1 MTPSSWSGSASSSNA
16 ASLVA
21 AASEAG
27 APRAILVANAAELP
41 HDLDGIVAV
50 TAAASTPEHLV
61 DAVVERLRGAA
72 RVEVVAG
79 PAERTGRFPVPAA
92 VRRMVEARTADG
104 TLHPDLAAL
113 AADPSTTA
121 EDLLAVAEAAPTRP
135 GAGVSTGTGT
145 GRARRVVVVGAGLAG
160 LSAACELLGRGHE
173 VTVVERGTVPGGRA
187 GVLERDGF
195 RFDTGPTVLTM
206 PDVLA
211 ATFAAA
217 GSDMDDLLTLRRLDP
232 LYRATFADGSTIRV
246 RSGRDAMADEL
257 RDTCGPGSAAA
268 FDRYAAWVSRLY
280 ELEMPNFIAR
290 DFDGALDLVR
300 QVRPLLG
307 LARLGGFGN
316 LDRAVRRH
324 FADGRLQRLFSF
336 QAMYAGLAPQR
347 ALALYAVISYMD
359 VVAGVFY
366 PEGGL
371 HSVATALAV
380 AVEKAGGEIRYGAP
394 VDRIVLT
401 AGTTGAVRAVRL
413 VGGEHL
419 PADAVV
425 ATPDLPAVYRTLLP
439 GLEPP
444 RVVRRGRYSPSAV
457 LRLAGVRG
465 VPGPDVEHHNL
476 HFGAAWRS
484 SFQESRR
491 GASDGRPVHPRD
503 RPHRRRPGSGT
514 AGLLGR
520 LRARAGAKPGRNR
533 GLARGACRRG
543 RAPGAARRR
552 PRLPRRRGGG
562 GGRRSSGLGTGGARA
577 GHAVL
582 AQPPVPAVRTVPT
595 GEHRGDVPPASCSP
609 ARAPAPAW
617 ACPSSCCRAGS
628 RPNGCRRCREPS
640 RTHRARGGVPPL
652 QADQPVPRHYLL
664 LVDPGAA
671 ARQAAPRVRR
681 LRVLPARRRHR
692 RRPRRHGVTGRA
704 GRCARGPRRAVLRG
718 SRHGTVGHEL
728 LAATVDTVL
737 RWDIDPDC
745 FRRFLRSMAMD
756 LTVDRYETW
765 DDLGVYMDGSA
776 AVIGEM
782 MLPVLQPIDSAATGP
797 ARSLGVAFQLTNFL
811 RDVAEDLDRGRVYL
825 PQEDLRRFGAD
836 PAARAV
842 TPAWVALME
851 FEIARARALYTEADE
866 GIALLPDRSARCIAA
881 ARRLYSGI
889 LDRIEDAGF
898 DVFSVRAP
906 CPSRRRSGWPPWR

>member
-1 MTPSSWSGSASSSNA
+1 MS
-16 ASLVA
+16 
-21 AASEAG
+21 
-27 APRAILVANAAELP
+27 
-41 HDLDGIVAV
+41 
-50 TAAASTPEHLV
+50 
-61 DAVVERLRGAA
+61 
-72 RVEVVAG
+72 
-79 PAERTGRFPVPAA
+79 
-92 VRRMVEARTADG
+92 
-104 TLHPDLAAL
+104 
-113 AADPSTTA
+113 
-121 EDLLAVAEAAPTRP
+121 
-135 GAGVSTGTGT
+135 TGT

-173 VTVVERGTVPGGRA
+173 VTVVERGSVPGGRA
-187 GVLERDGF
+187 GLLERDGF

-246 RSGRDAMADEL
+246 RAGRDAMADEL

-268 FDRYAAWVSRLY
+268 FDRYTTWVSRLY

-290 DFDGALDLVR
+290 DYDGPLDLAR

-324 FADGRLQRLFSF
+324 FADERLQRLFGF

-359 VVAGVFY
+359 VVAGVYY

-380 AVEKAGGEIRYGAP
+380 AVEKAGGDIRYGAP

-401 AGTTGAVRAVRL
+401 SGTTGAVRAVRL
-413 VGGEHL
+413 VGGELL

-444 RVVRRGRYSPSAV
+444 RVVRRGRYSPSAL

-465 VPGPDVEHHNL
+465 VPGPEVEHHNL

-484 SFQESRR
+484 SFQDLAE
-491 GASDGRPVHPRD
+491 GRPMADPSILVTVPTVD
-503 RPHRRRPGSGT
+503 DPGQAPPGCSALSALEPVPNLDG
-514 AGLLGR
+514 AVDWSA
-520 LRARAGAKPGRNR
+520 ARAGAAERLAQLVAGLGYPADVVVEEVVDPLDWEREGLER
-533 GLARGACRRG
+533 GTPFSLSHRFLQSGPFRPANIEATRFRPRVRRLGPPPRRG
-543 RAPGAARRR
+543 RAPR
-552 PRLPRRRGGG
+552 
-562 GGRRSSGLGTGGARA
+562 
-577 GHAVL
+577 
-582 AQPPVPAVRTVPT
+582 PAV
-595 GEHRGDVPPASCSP
+595 G
-609 ARAPAPAW
+609 
-617 ACPSSCCRAGS
+617 
-628 RPNGCRRCREPS
+628 
-640 RTHRARGGVPPL
+640 
-652 QADQPVPRHYLL
+652 
-664 LVDPGAA
+664 
-671 ARQAAPRVRR
+671 
-681 LRVLPARRRHR
+681 PARRRAGVGAAVSR
-692 RRPRRHGVTGRA
+692 RDRTALAAAYRRCMEINRSHGTTYYWSTRVLPRAKQPHVFAVYAFCRHADDIVDDLGDTASPAERSAALDALGDRFFA
-704 GRCARGPRRAVLRG
+704 DLARGR
-718 SRHGTVGHEL
+718 SDHEL

-782 MLPVLQPIDSAATGP
+782 MLPVLQPTDSAATGP

-889 LDRIEDAGF
+889 LDRIEDAGY
-898 DVFSVRAP
+898 DVFSVRATVP
-906 CPSRRRSGWPPWR
+906 VTTKVRVAALAVMGRLTPAGPTAARGRAGLTIGTTNP